1 MILAMHIIVYPGKE
15 GGDKVVRISS
25 LHVAAGHLYQLLIKM
40 ICPMEQEVNSKKD
53 VLLDYTFV
61 LDASGSMRAEIPEV
75 LEELNRQIRELKL
88 KFEETLRPCRI
99 TIVKFDTVYVVLRDS
114 ESVEELAEIT
124 REEYFSEG
132 MTALYDAIGLA
143 VKRTDARVDFQVRRG
158 EAEALV
164 VIFTD
169 GGENASSEFTG
180 PDIQKILGDYQ
191 ERVGWEIALIGTDVS
206 AIMDMGRRNMRRDKM
221 RHYNQNQKVEAMYSL
236 GQSVSEYYTTKDS
249 SLNLNKKE
257 LWMREQLRREEEQE
271 RQKK

>member
-99 TIVKFDTVYVVLRDS
+99 TIVKFDTVYVVLR
-114 ESVEELAEIT
+114 
-124 REEYFSEG
+124 EEYFSEG

-221 RHYNQNQKVEAMYSL
+221 RYYNQNQKVEAMYSL

>member
-1 MILAMHIIVYPGKE
+1 VADVKEIAGKE
-15 GGDKVVRISS
+15 
-25 LHVAAGHLYQLLIKM
+25 Y
-40 ICPMEQEVNSKKD
+40 
-53 VLLDYTFV
+53 Y
-61 LDASGSMRAEIPEV
+61 SG
-75 LEELNRQIRELKL
+75 
-88 KFEETLRPCRI
+88 
-99 TIVKFDTVYVVLRDS
+99 
-114 ESVEELAEIT
+114 
-124 REEYFSEG
+124 G

-221 RHYNQNQKVEAMYSL
+221 RHYNQHQKVEAMFSL

-257 LWMREQLRREEEQE
+257 LWIREQLRREEQE

>member
-1 MILAMHIIVYPGKE
+1 
-15 GGDKVVRISS
+15 
-25 LHVAAGHLYQLLIKM
+25 
-40 ICPMEQEVNSKKD
+40 
-53 VLLDYTFV
+53 
-61 LDASGSMRAEIPEV
+61 
-75 LEELNRQIRELKL
+75 
-88 KFEETLRPCRI
+88 
-99 TIVKFDTVYVVLRDS
+99 
-114 ESVEELAEIT
+114 
-124 REEYFSEG
+124 

-164 VIFTD
+164 VVFTD

-180 PDIQKILGDYQ
+180 PDIQKLLGDYQ

-221 RHYNQNQKVEAMYSL
+221 RHYEQNQKVEAMYSL
-236 GQSVSEYYTTKDS
+236 SQSVSEYYTTKDT

-257 LWMREQLRREEEQE
+257 LWIREQRRREEQE

>member
-1 MILAMHIIVYPGKE
+1 MSVE
-15 GGDKVVRISS
+15 KVVGIRN
-25 LHVAAGHLYQLLIKM
+25 LYVAEGHLYQLLIKM

-61 LDASGSMRAEIPEV
+61 LDASGSMHREIPEV
-75 LEELNRQIRELKL
+75 LEELNGQIRELKL
-88 KFEETLRPCRI
+88 KFKETLRPCRI
-99 TIVKFDTVYVVLRDS
+99 TIVKFDTDYVVLRDS
-114 ESVEELAEIT
+114 ESVADVKEIAG
-124 REEYFSEG
+124 EEYYSGG

-221 RHYNQNQKVEAMYSL
+221 RHYNQHQKVEAMFSL

-257 LWMREQLRREEEQE
+257 LWIREQLRREKEQE

>member
-1 MILAMHIIVYPGKE
+1 MIQTTNIIVYPPKE
-15 GGDKVVRISS
+15 GGDKVVGIRN
-25 LHVAAGHLYQLLIKM
+25 LYVAGGHLYQLLIK
-40 ICPMEQEVNSKKD
+40 INGPMEQEMNSKKD

-61 LDASGSMRAEIPEV
+61 LDASGSMHREIPEV

-88 KFEETLRPCRI
+88 KFQETLRPCRI
-99 TIVKFDTVYVVLRDS
+99 TIVKFDTDYVVLRDS
-114 ESVEELAEIT
+114 ESVAEVKEI
-124 REEYFSEG
+124 RIEEYFSGG

-164 VIFTD
+164 VVFTD

-180 PDIQKILGDYQ
+180 PDIQKLLGDYQ

-221 RHYNQNQKVEAMYSL
+221 RHYEQNQKVEAMYSL
-236 GQSVSEYYTTKDS
+236 SQSVSEYYTTKDT

-257 LWMREQLRREEEQE
+257 LWIREQRRREEQE
-271 RQKK
+271 GQKK